1 MAEKP
6 RPIANLDDDDA
17 TADMAVASGPLATL
31 VERESGPG
39 TVESVDAPRNS
50 TSAAEGRTASIEYAA
65 GTTEHDDDD
74 EA

>member
-17 TADMAVASGPLATL
+17 TADVAVASGPLVTL
-31 VERESGPG
+31 VERSSGPG
-39 TVESVDAPRNS
+39 TVEPVDAPQSS
-50 TSAAEGRTASIEYAA
+50 TAAPESRTASIEYAA
-65 GTTEHDDDD
+65 GTIEHDDDD